1 MCTADGSIG
10 LLATGVLDDAVLRS
24 LLRAMPE
31 GTWELVCHPGYID
44 SALEQAR
51 TRLRAAR
58 ETERSALLDVIP
70 EALRNDEDLNLIDF
84 HRLGSEGFQL
94 ERRSNKVR
102 SLSG

>member
-1 MCTADGSIG
+1 MCTSDGSIG
-10 LLATGVLDDAVLRS
+10 LLATGVLDDSMLRS

-70 EALRNDEDLNLIDF
+70 EALRNDEELNLIDF
-84 HRLGSEGFQL
+84 HRLGSEGPG
-94 ERRSNKVR
+94 
-102 SLSG
+102 SGCRLKKGAIK

>member
-10 LLATGVLDDAVLRS
+10 LLATGVLDDSVLRS

-44 SALEQAR
+44 SALEQTR

-70 EALRNDEDLNLIDF
+70 EALRNDGDLNLIDF
-84 HRLGSEGFQL
+84 HLLGSEGFRLGEQGD
-94 ERRSNKVR
+94 KVR
-102 SLSG
+102 SLRG